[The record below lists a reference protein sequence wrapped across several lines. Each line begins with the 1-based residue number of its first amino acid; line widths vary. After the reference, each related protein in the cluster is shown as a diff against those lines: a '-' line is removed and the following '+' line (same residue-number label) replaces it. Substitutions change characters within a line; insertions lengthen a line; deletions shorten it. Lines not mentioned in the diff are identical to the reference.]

1 VIHRPD
7 YMVTAKRAIP
17 KSEVLMKSISG
28 DSLVKLGLVGLGD
41 WGHQVALSAELDP
54 GITISACYARSLETR
69 ISFAERY
76 GCTSCSNYE
85 EMLQDS
91 TIEGIAVMSPNRAHR
106 DQVVAA
112 AAHGKHCLV
121 TKPIATSID
130 DGRAMIRACE
140 QAEVILAV
148 GHQSRREPSLRRLRE
163 LLAAGDL
170 GTPVLV
176 ECNISTGFGLG
187 IQPDQWRWTRDEC
200 PGGPLIQLGI
210 HHVDTLQYLFGP
222 IVKVQGWKRRALV
235 RADIDDVTCTLLEF
249 ESGLLGYLGSSYA
262 SSEACWIKIYGTIAN
277 AHYDQHLGLTMSQDS
292 WEHGPV
298 REQRATGTELKAP
311 IPTMREEVAEFAECI
326 RTGKKP
332 DVDGVQA
339 LRNLVVV
346 LAAIQSG
353 ETDNPVSVDDLLLRG
368 GDLQAISPGN

>member
-1 VIHRPD
+1 VIID
-7 YMVTAKRAIP
+7 
-17 KSEVLMKSISG
+17 EGQNMKSIPSNPP
-28 DSLVKLGLVGLGD
+28 VKLGLVGLGD

-54 GITISACYARSLETR
+54 GVTISACYARSPETR

-76 GCTSCSNYE
+76 GCTPCSSYE

-91 TIEGIAVMSPNRAHR
+91 TIEGVVVMTPNRAHR

-121 TKPIATSID
+121 TKPIATSIE
-130 DGRAMIRACE
+130 DGTAMMRACE
-140 QAEVILAV
+140 DSGVILAV
-148 GHQSRREPSLRRLRE
+148 GHQSRREPALRKLKE

-176 ECNISTGFGLG
+176 ECNISTGVGLG
-187 IQPDQWRWTRDEC
+187 IQPGQWRWTRDEC

-210 HHVDTLQYLFGP
+210 HHVDTLQYLLGP
-222 IVKVQGWKRRALV
+222 IIRVQSWQRRALV
-235 RADIDDVTCTLLEF
+235 QADINDMTCTLLEF

-262 SSEACWIKIYGTIAN
+262 SSQACWIKVYGTEAN
-277 AHYDQHLGLTMSQDS
+277 AHYDQHLGLSLSQDS
-292 WEHGPV
+292 WERGPV
-298 REQRATGTELKAP
+298 RETRAMGMELEAP

-332 DVDGVQA
+332 DIDGVQA
-339 LRNLVVV
+339 LRNLAVV
-346 LAAIQSG
+346 LVAIQSS
-353 ETDNPVSVDDLLLRG
+353 ETGKPVSLDDLLPPKG
-368 GDLQAISPGN
+368 SIEG